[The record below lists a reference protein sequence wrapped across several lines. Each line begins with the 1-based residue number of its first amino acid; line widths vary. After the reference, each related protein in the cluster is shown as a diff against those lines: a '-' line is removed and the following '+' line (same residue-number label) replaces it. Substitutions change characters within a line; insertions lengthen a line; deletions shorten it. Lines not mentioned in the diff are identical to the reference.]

1 MAAVQY
7 DDVLKKIKSG
17 SFDRLYYFYG
27 KDIMSVEKL
36 TRFLISETDE
46 SGFQKFTGDDFNIS
60 SFADYIQM
68 FPMSADYN
76 VIAVNDLNAE
86 NLPADDL
93 KYLLE
98 TLEYIP
104 ETTVVIFYI
113 TGFDVKAG
121 KKFPS
126 PKNKKIIDFV
136 SKHGVLCEMELKSV
150 PELASVIIK
159 SAQKQGCR
167 IDRRNAEKIVQLCLC
182 NSMMIKNET
191 DKLCSYADG
200 KDITS
205 DMIDALVPQQLDSTV
220 FNLAKA
226 VAAFNLKRAV
236 VLLDEVFLQ
245 QNDAVSV
252 IAALSGTFIDF
263 YRAKAA
269 LSCGRSEADV
279 INDFNY
285 KGREFVVRN
294 SFRDCRRMSE
304 SHLKKCLDILAD
316 ADKTIKSFS
325 CSPRLIT
332 EQAVVK
338 MTVREI

>member
-1 MAAVQY
+1 MAAAQY
-7 DDVLKKIKSG
+7 DDILKKIKSG
-17 SFDRLYYFYG
+17 NFDRLYYFYG

-36 TRFLISETDE
+36 THFLISKTDE
-46 SGFQKFTGDDFNIS
+46 SGFQKFTGDNFNIS
-60 SFADYIQM
+60 QFSDYIQM

-86 NLPADDL
+86 NLSADDL

-104 ETTVVIFYI
+104 ETTVIIFYI
-113 TGFDVKAG
+113 TGFDVKSG

-150 PELASVIIK
+150 SELALMIIK
-159 SAQKQGCR
+159 SAEKQGCT
-167 IDRRNAEKIVQLCLC
+167 INRRNAEKIVQLCLC

-191 DKLCSYADG
+191 DKLCSYAAG
-200 KDITS
+200 NEITS

-226 VAAFNLKRAV
+226 VAAFNLKKALI
-236 VLLDEVFLQ
+236 LLDEVFLQ

-252 IAALSGTFIDF
+252 LAALSGTFIDF

-269 LSCGRSEADV
+269 LSCGKSENDV
-279 INDFNY
+279 ISDFNY
-285 KGREFVVRN
+285 KGKEFVVRN
-294 SFRDCRRMSE
+294 AFRDCRRMSE
-304 SHLKKCLDILAD
+304 SHLEKCLDILTD

-325 CSPRLIT
+325 CNSRLIT